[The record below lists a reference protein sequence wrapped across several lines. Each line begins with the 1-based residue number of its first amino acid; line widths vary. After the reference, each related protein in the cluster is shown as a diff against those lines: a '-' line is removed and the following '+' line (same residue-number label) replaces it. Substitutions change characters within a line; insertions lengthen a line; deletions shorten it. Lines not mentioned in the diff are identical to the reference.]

1 GVFGVAFAFFVLI
14 GDLDFIILV
23 ERQLRAAQVPRRNE
37 EIIARRDFAIGLRRG
52 IGLGLAAARHR
63 RKGRADIGHFLHP
76 LADAGE
82 IGIGFDAAGQ
92 MDVQRTWLIPIDAIG
107 ANNIVDEPALLL
119 EAAHPRRTAA
129 VENGRKALPRAVY
142 AP

>member
-1 GVFGVAFAFFVLI
+1 WGLLVLRGEIDLIFLGVGHW
-14 GDLDFIILV
+14 GGP
-23 ERQLRAAQVPRRNE
+23 QCPRRNE
-37 EIIARRDFAIGLRRG
+37 EIIARGDFAIGLRRG